1 MSVKALT
8 SETLRLVCDS
18 TGFSFETTAEIEP
31 STTIIGQPRG
41 TQAIEFGIG
50 MKSQGYNI
58 FVMGS
63 PGTGRT
69 TAIKQFL
76 EDRTRQ
82 EAAPN
87 DWVYVHNFALSHQ
100 PRAITLPAGQGS
112 TLRGRMKQLVT
123 DLKRDLPQAF
133 ETETF
138 RLAVAEVEEALERRR
153 RELVYALRQQAQEIG
168 FVLLESPSGLTVAP
182 AADPNGEGT
191 TDTILATAV
200 NGGQAQGRPMS
211 AADIAMLTT
220 EEQDRL
226 QERQRE
232 LQEELQRVVSQIRR
246 LEAETRERLRQI
258 DREVAE
264 AAIRHHFDE
273 LFAHY
278 TAEPEITKYLDEVH
292 QDVLEQIDDFAPSEE
307 RPEPVDLRR
316 YEVNLLVDNSQIQ
329 GAPVIIELNPTYE
342 NLFGQAEYEMM
353 GNLLTAHFIHIKAGD
368 LHLANGGYLVL
379 HAIDLVRQR
388 DTWEA
393 LKRAIK
399 AREISIQSARPNDG
413 PVLARSLRPEPI
425 PLTVKIILLGSH
437 DLYYALYDQDED
449 FNLFFKVR
457 ADFSDTM
464 PRDEEHEQAY
474 AQFIARRCHEE
485 QLRPFSRAAVAR
497 IIEHGSR
504 LAEHQ
509 KKLSAHF
516 GAIAD
521 LTREADYWAGRNEHE
536 VVTAEDVRQALAERT
551 RRANQAA
558 EKLQEEIL
566 EGSLFIATEGSV
578 IGQVNGLSIRE
589 IGDYSFGEPG
599 RITARTFVGDGGVI
613 HIERETD
620 MSGPIHEKGVL
631 TLNAYL
637 GGTYAEHQPLSLSAS
652 LTFEQNYS
660 GVEGDSASSTELY
673 ALLSSLSQTPIKQ
686 GISVTGSVNQ
696 RGEIQPIGGVNEKI
710 EGFFAVCQARGLTGE
725 QGVIIPASNIINLM
739 LNEEVVAAV
748 CAGTFHIWPVA
759 TIDEGVELLMGLPA
773 GTRNAKGNFPAKT
786 LHYAVQKRLRELALE
801 LKSFGDERENA

>member
-1 MSVKALT
+1 MLIKPLT
-8 SETLRLVCDS
+8 SETLRLVCDPA
-18 TGFSFETTAEIEP
+18 TFPFATTKEIEP
-31 STTIIGQPRG
+31 GTTIIGQPRG
-41 TQAIEFGIG
+41 TRAIEFGIG
-50 MKSQGYNI
+50 IKSQGYNI

-69 TAIKQFL
+69 TTIKRFL
-76 EDRTRQ
+76 EDHTRQ
-82 EAAPN
+82 EQVPN
-87 DWVYVHNFALSHQ
+87 DWLYVHHFALPHQ
-100 PRAITLPAGQGS
+100 PRAIAMPAGQGG
-112 TLRGRMKQLVT
+112 TLRGRMKELVSN
-123 DLKRDLPQAF
+123 LKRDLPQAF
-133 ETETF
+133 ETETY
-138 RLAVAEVEEALERRR
+138 RLTVAKIEETLQRRR
-153 RELVYALRQQAQEIG
+153 RELVHTLRQQAQDIG
-168 FVLLESPSGLTVAP
+168 FVLLESPAGLTVAP
-182 AADPNGEGT
+182 AADANDEGVADTVLAATTNGEQVKGPPLST
-191 TDTILATAV
+191 AGSATL
-200 NGGQAQGRPMS
+200 S
-211 AADIAMLTT
+211 I

-226 QERQRE
+226 QEQQRE
-232 LQEELQRVVSQIRR
+232 LQEELQRVVRQMRR
-246 LEAETRERLRQI
+246 LETENRERLREI
-258 DREVAE
+258 DRAVAE
-264 AAIRHHFDE
+264 AAMRHHFDE

-278 TAEPEITKYLDEVH
+278 ETESEVREYLEEVH
-292 QDVLEQIDDFAPSEE
+292 QDILDQIDDFAPSEE
-307 RPEPVDLRR
+307 RPEPIDLRR
-316 YEVNLLVDNSQIQ
+316 YEVNLLVDNSQTQ
-329 GAPVIIELNPTYE
+329 SAPVIIELNPTYE

-353 GNLLTAHFIHIKAGD
+353 GNLLIAHFTHVKAGD

-399 AREISIQSARPNDG
+399 AREIPIQPARPNDG

-425 PLTVKIILLGSH
+425 PLKVKIILLGSQ
-437 DLYYALYDQDED
+437 DLYYALYEQDED

-464 PRDEEHEQAY
+464 PRDAEHEQAY

-497 IIEHGSR
+497 IVEHGSR

-509 KKLSAHF
+509 KKLSTHF

-521 LTREADYWAGRNEHE
+521 LTREADYWAGQNTHDI
-536 VVTAEDVRQALAERT
+536 VTAEDVRQALAERT
-551 RRANQAA
+551 RRANLTA
-558 EKLQEEIL
+558 EEFQEEIL
-566 EGSLFIATEGSV
+566 EGTLFIATAGSV
-578 IGQVNGLSIRE
+578 IGQVNGLSIQE
-589 IGDYSFGEPG
+589 IGDYSFGQPG

-652 LTFEQNYS
+652 LTFEQYYS

-673 ALLSSLSQTPIKQ
+673 ALLSSLSQKPIKQ

-696 RGEIQPIGGVNEKI
+696 RGEIQPIGSVNEKI

-725 QGVIIPASNIINLM
+725 QGVIIPASNVINLM
-739 LNEEVVAAV
+739 LNEDVVAAV
-748 CAGTFHIWPVA
+748 CEGKFHIWPVA
-759 TIDEGVELLMGLPA
+759 TIDEGIELLMGLPA
-773 GTRNAKGNFPAKT
+773 GTRNSKGNFPART
-786 LHYAVQKRLRELALE
+786 LHHAVQKRLRELALE
-801 LKSFGDERENA
+801 LKSFGDERENP